1 MKSKPRIVIA
11 IVIYALAILSAAAG
25 MPKILQLP
33 QELDFLRSV
42 GFSQTGVLMLGLLQ
56 LTGGILLFWK
66 KSRLPGAVIASLTF
80 LVSSIAIFSGGNT
93 SFGLLSLL
101 PVAASL
107 IVVGS
112 LLRRVEHSDASR
124 WD

>member
-80 LVSSIAIFSGGNT
+80 LVSSIAIFVGGNT
-93 SFGLLSLL
+93 SFGLISLL
-101 PVAASL
+101 PVAASV
-107 IVVGS
+107 IVIGS
-112 LLRRVEHSDASR
+112 LLKGVERSDA
-124 WD
+124 